1 MRISTSQMYY
11 KGTSNIINGQA
22 DVYKTQNQLST
33 GRKIQSPRDNPVD
46 STLAL
51 MTTQS
56 KEVNKSF
63 LTNQATAN
71 DHLAFMDT
79 QLASVSELLQSA
91 LERSVQG
98 GNGTYGA
105 QQKQALAEDLKRQF
119 EGLVDLANTKDGA
132 GEYVF
137 AGNRTNQQPF
147 KVDGTGGNYSL
158 VGPTKVS
165 YAGDDGRRLLQVE
178 ASQTVATSASG
189 QEVFMRVQDANGK
202 LNGGSVFDAM
212 QNMIDILDPG
222 SGVTPLPDYS
232 KTLGDLQDSLDHI
245 LRIRAS
251 VGASMNQMDSL
262 TNSGSDLSLQYETRL
277 ASLEGLDYA
286 EAISRLSQQQTQLQ
300 ASQQSFVKTT
310 QLKLFDLIS

>member
-1 MRISTSQMYY
+1 MSNYTVALSGLQNTSLAID
-11 KGTSNIINGQA
+11 TVSNNI
-22 DVYKTQNQLST
+22 
-33 GRKIQSPRDNPVD
+33 
-46 STLAL
+46 
-51 MTTQS
+51 
-56 KEVNKSF
+56 
-63 LTNQATAN
+63 AN
-71 DHLAFMDT
+71 
-79 QLASVSELLQSA
+79 
-91 LERSVQG
+91 
-98 GNGTYGA
+98 
-105 QQKQALAEDLKRQF
+105 
-119 EGLVDLANTKDGA
+119 ANTVGYKA

-147 KVDGTGGNYSL
+147 KVDGTGGNYKFPVNTGGVP
-158 VGPTKVS
+158 VGVTKVS

-202 LNGGSVFDAM
+202 LNGGSVFDAL

-262 TNSGSDLSLQYETRL
+262 TNSGSDLSVQYETRL